1 MFFVR
6 VTLVAV
12 EIVTGDQEEDLE
24 MKGETLLVL
33 EEQAIG
39 CWTLTWVEEEGE
51 EANTPMLLHLFK
63 WVISHSKMA
72 TLTLVE
78 VEVEVGEE
86 VVVDTTDRIEM
97 EVMVVEGEGVVIE
110 IMEVMVEATG
120 EEEEA
125 AIMVVVDMEEE
136 IVVDMVGEAK
146 VVMVVISKEVGVTI
160 EGAEE
165 EEEDTET
172 ITEGVEASTGV
183 AMAPEMEVEDTETI
197 EAIEIIEDVEEVEG
211 EVEVVTTRQASV
223 GSCYSE
229 EDSSVLLLINF
240 YFMKIRKFL

>member
-1 MFFVR
+1 M
-6 VTLVAV
+6 
-12 EIVTGDQEEDLE
+12 
-24 MKGETLLVL
+24 
-33 EEQAIG
+33 
-39 CWTLTWVEEEGE
+39 
-51 EANTPMLLHLFK
+51 
-63 WVISHSKMA
+63 
-72 TLTLVE
+72 
-78 VEVEVGEE
+78 
-86 VVVDTTDRIEM
+86 VVDITDMIEM

-165 EEEDTET
+165 EEEEDTET
-172 ITEGVEASTGV
+172 ITEGGEASTGV

>member
-72 TLTLVE
+72 TLTL

-165 EEEDTET
+165 EEDTET
-172 ITEGVEASTGV
+172 ITEEVEASTGV

>member
-24 MKGETLLVL
+24 TKEETLLVL

-78 VEVEVGEE
+78 VEVGEE

-110 IMEVMVEATG
+110 IMEVMAEATG

>member
-78 VEVEVGEE
+78 VE